1 MRVYP
6 YGWLR
11 VDISRIKATRE
22 IECGQDHEQ
31 EEPVTENI
39 FQYAHCSFTPP
50 PSLSDRTVSSAPA
63 VLMTEISVF
72 LRRQT
77 VGQAYM
83 SKSVKSSRP
92 I

>member
-1 MRVYP
+1 MA
-6 YGWLR
+6 GLGL
-11 VDISRIKATRE
+11 ISRGSRPRE
-22 IECGQDHEQ
+22 TERREDHEE
-31 EEPVTENI
+31 EEPITENI
-39 FQYAHCSFTPP
+39 FQYAHCSSTPP
-50 PSLSDRTVSSAPA
+50 PSLSDRAVSSAPA

-77 VGQAYM
+77 VGQAYI